1 MRSKVVFCW
10 SGFPQYAARCV
21 GAFVKRTGADVK
33 VIATRPKVPVE
44 GMENLCG
51 CPVRWVEWDDMQLD
65 VGNVDV
71 VCVTGWHVPAFVK
84 FFNRARRGGS
94 RVVCM
99 IDNNMSLMLSPR
111 ERATEVAKK
120 WRFKLL
126 KERLFDGY
134 IVPGRSGRR
143 LLEWYGVDP
152 SLISEGMYS
161 ADSLLFYD
169 GGALD
174 KRPKRVIY
182 VGQFSE
188 RKNVRR
194 LCDAF
199 RALIDRDG
207 WELHMYGCGPIK
219 IASGDGV
226 VAHPFRQP
234 DELAGEYRMSRV
246 FCLPSIEEHWGLV
259 VHEAA
264 LSGCALCLSE
274 RIGAAEDFI
283 GEKNGRTF
291 DPFRTADLSA
301 KLSELMSLD
310 GEELCRVHDESVR
323 LASRASLDRF
333 VEAVSRWLNKSNIL
347 W

>member
-1 MRSKVVFCW
+1 MRNRVVFCW

-21 GAFVKRTGADVK
+21 GAFVKRTGADAMVF
-33 VIATRPKVPVE
+33 ATRPKVPVE
-44 GMENLCG
+44 GMEDMCC
-51 CPVRWVEWDDMQLD
+51 CPVRWVERDDMQLE

-71 VCVTGWHVPAFVK
+71 VFITGWHVPAFVRLLK
-84 FFNRARRGGS
+84 RARRIGG

-99 IDNNMSLMLSPR
+99 IDNNMPLTLSSR
-111 ERATEVAKK
+111 EWAKEMVKK
-120 WRFKLL
+120 WRFRFF

-143 LLEWYGVDP
+143 LLEWYGVE
-152 SLISEGMYS
+152 SACISDGMYS
-161 ADSLLFYD
+161 ADSSLFYD
-169 GGALD
+169 GVALD

-199 RALIDRDG
+199 RALIDRSG
-207 WELHMYGCGPIK
+207 WELHMYGCGPVE
-219 IASGDGV
+219 IATGSGV
-226 VAHPFRQP
+226 FAHPFKQP
-234 DELAGEYRMSRV
+234 EELAEEYRLSRV

-274 RIGAAEDFI
+274 RIGAAEDFF
-283 GEKNGRTF
+283 GEANGRMF
-291 DPFRTADLSA
+291 DPFSTADISA
-301 KLSELMSLD
+301 KLSELMLL
-310 GEELCRVHDESVR
+310 EEQDLCRVHDESVR
-323 LASRASLDRF
+323 LASRASLDKF
-333 VEAVSRWLNKSNIL
+333 VESVTGWLM
-347 W
+347 